1 MANMRDI
8 RLRMKSIRQT
18 LQITN
23 AMKLISTSK
32 LRRAKMQLEQTEPYF
47 NKIRETMGDIVRR
60 SQDLQYRY
68 FDKRLAKPERHKAY
82 LVITG
87 DKGLAGGYN
96 HNIIKLTEE
105 SCPSDGTGFLLLI
118 GNIGKRYFLRRSYPI
133 LESFHFSTSVPT
145 VYEAKEISD
154 YVLEQF
160 DSGAIDEFHIVFTR
174 MYSSVKLVPEVLKV
188 LPLELGD
195 FAPPTGKLAETTIAY
210 IPSPEAVLDSLVPKY
225 LSGVVY
231 GAMVESFASEQSA
244 RMTAMDSASKNA
256 QEMLEVLQLTYNRA
270 RQTAI
275 TQEVT
280 EIVAGAM
287 ALNE

>member
-1 MANMRDI
+1 M
-8 RLRMKSIRQT
+8 
-18 LQITN
+18 
-23 AMKLISTSK
+23 
-32 LRRAKMQLEQTEPYF
+32 
-47 NKIRETMGDIVRR
+47 
-60 SQDLQYRY
+60 
-68 FDKRLAKPERHKAY
+68 
-82 LVITG
+82 
-87 DKGLAGGYN
+87 
-96 HNIIKLTEE
+96 
-105 SCPSDGTGFLLLI
+105 LI

-133 LESFHFSTSVPT
+133 LENFQFSATVPT

-154 YVLEQF
+154 LVLDQF
-160 DSGAIDEFHIVFTR
+160 DSGAIDEFYIVYTR

-195 FAPPTGKLAETTIAY
+195 FAPPVGNQVDSTIAY

-256 QEMLEVLQLTYNRA
+256 QDMLDVLQLTYNRA